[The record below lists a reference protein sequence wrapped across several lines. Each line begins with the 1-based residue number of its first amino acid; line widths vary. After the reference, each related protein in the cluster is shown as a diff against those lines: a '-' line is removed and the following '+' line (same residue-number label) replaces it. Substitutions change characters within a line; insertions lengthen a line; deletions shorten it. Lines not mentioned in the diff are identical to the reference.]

1 MVNVFKLKGRLI
13 ALAVAA
19 LFVACSAPAK
29 AQFSVN
35 SPSVEQGELEIE
47 THGSFAT
54 GLPKGGVDNADTV
67 RYGQELEIGYGVT
80 SFWQA
85 QLGMTLQ
92 KPDGL
97 GFQANSVDF
106 TNIFQLAK
114 VERWNA
120 TFGLQAG
127 VSRGIAHD
135 EPDEVQFG
143 PLVQFGDEDS
153 GLTFNGLF
161 GKTFGPHREEGLG
174 FEYAA
179 QLKVPVRQGLGAG
192 VEAFGDIGDI
202 GHTAFDD
209 TQLRLGP
216 ALFFSFGE
224 DKDKDR
230 KGKGD
235 DDDKEM
241 KGAGKEPDIESAIG
255 VLFGATD
262 ATPDLTVKWDL
273 EVSF

>member
-1 MVNVFKLKGRLI
+1 MVDIFKLEGRLI
-13 ALAVAA
+13 ALAAA
-19 LFVACSAPAK
+19 VLLIACSAPAR

-54 GLPKGGVDNADTV
+54 GLPKAGGEDADAV

-97 GFQANSVDF
+97 GFQANSIDF

-120 TFGLQAG
+120 TFGVQAD
-127 VSRGIAHD
+127 VSLGIAQG

-153 GLTFNGLF
+153 GLTLNGLF

-179 QLKVPVRQGLGAG
+179 QLKLPVRQGLGAG

-202 GHTAFDD
+202 GHTGFDD

-224 DKDKDR
+224 DKDK
-230 KGKGD
+230 GKGD
-235 DDDKEM
+235 DDKQM
-241 KGAGKEPDIESAIG
+241 KGGKEPDIKSAVG

-262 ATPDLTVKWDL
+262 ATPDLTLKWDL